1 MVDILA
7 IQLNFSVFIMVLDIR
22 IYSVQPSELIRSN
35 TKYSNLDQT
44 ELYFPHSS
52 LDRPRR
58 LFGSDWVR
66 SELQSLLLSLHSII
80 NSVYTGS
87 SSKFSSNRLVK
98 LIHIFVSFLK
108 VFGLHAGATISFGNR
123 VKREQFTEHS
133 QTISIMPFEIH
144 SQYFIRLY
152 QSSVLPNFWQ
162 RNFKPA
168 NDMHFIGQKIFCQN
182 ESLSHQQIHRE
193 CVCCFFIEKRETNTY
208 TGLQLFVCVGI
219 EGIGGLSLTFRH
231 QSISSTKQ
239 QFT

>member
-1 MVDILA
+1 MADPNKAQFLMVDILA
-7 IQLNFSVFIMVLDIR
+7 IQLNFSVFIMVLEIR

-35 TKYSNLDQT
+35 TKYSNKSKS
-44 ELYFPHSS
+44 PRPN
-52 LDRPRR
+52 LDRLRR

-133 QTISIMPFEIH
+133 
-144 SQYFIRLY
+144 
-152 QSSVLPNFWQ
+152 
-162 RNFKPA
+162 
-168 NDMHFIGQKIFCQN
+168 
-182 ESLSHQQIHRE
+182 
-193 CVCCFFIEKRETNTY
+193 
-208 TGLQLFVCVGI
+208 
-219 EGIGGLSLTFRH
+219 
-231 QSISSTKQ
+231 
-239 QFT
+239 